1 MLTSHLQE
9 CETSGCEKSPTFE
22 QTRKFPLTVNDKTV
36 TGKLSESFQE
46 YFGEKFDS
54 AIAPSNASE
63 DISDLATSVDRPYC
77 FWFFGGVDADK
88 WDKAKR
94 DGRVA
99 EDIPVNHSGLFAP
112 VIQPTL
118 KTGVEAMCVAALTYL
133 NRS

>member
-1 MLTSHLQE
+1 M
-9 CETSGCEKSPTFE
+9 
-22 QTRKFPLTVNDKTV
+22 TVNDKTV